1 MAFNLENMTIDYKK
15 MLRMI
20 PSDRTSLAQS
30 GAISDL
36 ISSLTPGQ
44 LVNLFPRYYRDKLPD
59 IGQSVSSLG
68 SALSDPARYVGG
80 GGGGGG
86 GGGDGGGG
94 GSAPNTPPKLTVEEQ
109 TAMLL
114 KVGIDVSDIT
124 GSIGPE
130 GLSIDDERLKALK
143 NLTDNQLASSGL
155 QKVQT
160 EDGKTLIKKV
170 APEAL
175 QLSDEAALDK
185 FKETFPPTTFSPRER
200 ATLDF
205 IAKREGARDPD
216 IVFGDSGS
224 VPGTGKYSKALGL
237 DKRPLS
243 DHSISEVLALQKQ
256 LTAMTAADG
265 VAGGRGTS
273 ALGTGQMVRKTLI
286 GNLQSL
292 GIPEDQWD
300 ELKFDKDLQEQL
312 TLENFKTSGIG
323 DPNAP
328 PSTWDHRE
336 LGDQYESLDTR
347 KHPGMSQA
355 EASSIGNASPERPKN
370 QQDDVSPQEAKQK
383 LAELETQQEQQSL
396 TQTLFDQT
404 QTQVAQSGSLGK
416 FEQQGSN
423 DQFGITGTASQRG
436 LEEVDSR
443 LVDIMK
449 KATEEFPLRGRLFSG
464 KRDDDGGH
472 GKGLATDMEI
482 FDESG
487 RPLGSYKSPQTA
499 NIYAMFALKAREI
512 QMRDYPELA
521 DDFVWGGGF
530 AGMVQGGES
539 GGKYGAAD
547 FMDFRIGH
555 SPQSA
560 MKAFKWPSGDDPG
573 GWQSGYEQYTEGDFL
588 GIGHRTPTPED
599 FEKLQ
604 GFELT
609 QEQDAIQRQ
618 IALRGGYN
626 AGLLGHENIGERQP
640 SQTATY
646 IPSQTDDIQNAVPE
660 IQTASPQKTMV
671 ISLGTNDWADPS
683 KTYDNAKAVIKSAQA
698 KGYKVV
704 IVPPINAKV
713 GETDISGASAEVRRA
728 ALEAGVEI
736 EEVQDWSGTG
746 GYHPSNEEAKR
757 IAAKYPGQTFVGDS
771 IANQIGTFAEN
782 GTKVATDGSNTDTIL
797 ENINSD
803 QVAALELAPEAAPIP
818 APEAAPIP
826 APEPTLVQAGFSDP
840 VTVAQSNVVPAEPE
854 QPQAE
859 TTPSVP
865 SFINGGTVEMP
876 PGENM
881 AAYSTE
887 TGKLQFVSNDRELY
901 TKDDQGNLRIDPS
914 TIRQEDQKAQVASA
928 EPQRAE
934 PQNQPMQYRPQQ
946 PLPVSTPDPNFL
958 ETMSSG
964 SMASSPSQL
973 RALNRAKLYSEN
985 SSNLVNGHF
994 S

>member
-20 PSDRTSLAQS
+20 PSDRTTLAQS

-59 IGQSVSSLG
+59 VGEAVSSLG
-68 SALSDPARYVGG
+68 GALSDSARYVGG

-124 GSIGPE
+124 GSIGSE

-185 FKETFPPTTFSPRER
+185 FKKTFPPTTFSPRER

-205 IAKREGARDPD
+205 IAKREGSSDPD
-216 IVFGDSGS
+216 VVFGGERY
-224 VPGTGKYSKALGL
+224 KERLGL
-237 DKRPLS
+237 DKKPLTE
-243 DHSISEVLALQKQ
+243 HTISEVINVIMPRLRELSKD
-256 LTAMTAADG
+256 DG
-265 VAGGRGTS
+265 YGRRDDGKLVGTS
-273 ALGTGQMVRKTLI
+273 AVGSGQMIEGTLI
-286 GNLQSL
+286 ANLRAL

-300 ELKFDKDLQEQL
+300 ELKLDKDLQERL
-312 TLENFKTSGIG
+312 TLQNFKSSGIG

-336 LGDQYESLDTR
+336 LGDQYESLNQGRR
-347 KHPGMSQA
+347 KPGMTQA
-355 EASSIGNASPERPKN
+355 EASEIENASPERPKN
-370 QQDDVSPQEAKQK
+370 PQEDISPQEAKQK
-383 LAELETQQEQQSL
+383 LAELEIQQEQQSL

-555 SPQSA
+555 SKQSA

-573 GWQSGYEQYTEGDFL
+573 GWQTGYEQYTEGDFL

-604 GFELT
+604 GFKLT

-660 IQTASPQKTMV
+660 TQTASPQKTMV

-782 GTKVATDGSNTDTIL
+782 GTKVATDGINTNTIL

-818 APEAAPIP
+818 APE
-826 APEPTLVQAGFSDP
+826 PTLVQAGFSDPVTVDP

-859 TTPSVP
+859 TTLSVP
-865 SFINGGTVEMP
+865 SFINGGTVPMP

-985 SSNLVNGHF
+985 SSSLVNGHF